1 MNIKKIKSAIEDIQ
15 NGKFVI
21 VTDDADRENEG
32 DLIMASEMITPEAVN
47 FMAKYA
53 RGLICISITKN
64 DANRLSLDLME
75 QKNTSLHET
84 NFTVSVDAV
93 ANTTTGISAQDR
105 AQTIRLMVD
114 EKSSPSD
121 FARPGHIFPII
132 AKDGGVLRRSGH
144 TEASM
149 DLAQLAGFKPSG
161 VLCEIMAE
169 DGSMLRGKALSS
181 FAKNH
186 NLKLI
191 SISELIAYIRI
202 KKNLVEKVE
211 AVRFPTEYG
220 EFLLH
225 LYQDKFEN
233 KQHIALTY
241 GKLNTNEPVLVRV
254 HSECVTG
261 DIFSSSRCDCGK
273 QLEYAMKTIVENGSG
288 VIVYLKQEGRGIG
301 LKHKIKAY
309 KLQDEGL
316 DTVEAN
322 QELGFPPDMRDYG
335 TGAQILKDLKISRL
349 RVMTNNPKKLVGLE
363 GHGLQIDERV
373 KINVLLNEE
382 NEKYLKTKAKKLGH
396 IIEL

>member
-114 EKSSPSD
+114 ENSSPSD

-186 NLKLI
+186 NLNLI

-202 KKNLVEKVE
+202 NKNLVEKVE
-211 AVRFPTEYG
+211 AVRFPTDYG

-225 LYQDKFEN
+225 LYQDKFED

-241 GKLNTNEPVLVRV
+241 GKLSTNEPVLIRV

-335 TGAQILKDLKISRL
+335 TGAQILKDLKISKL

-363 GHGLQIDERV
+363 GHGLKIEERV
-373 KINVLLNEE
+373 KINVSLNKE

>member
-64 DANRLSLDLME
+64 DANRLSLDPME

-114 EKSSPSD
+114 ENSSPSD

-169 DGSMLRGKALSS
+169 DGSMLRGKDLSS

-186 NLKLI
+186 NLNLI

-202 KKNLVEKVE
+202 NKNLVEKVE

-225 LYQDKFEN
+225 LYQDKFED

-241 GKLNTNEPVLVRV
+241 GKLSTNEPVLIRV

-335 TGAQILKDLKISRL
+335 TGAQILKDLKISKL

-363 GHGLQIDERV
+363 GHGLKIEERV
-373 KINVLLNEE
+373 KINVSLNKE

>member
-114 EKSSPSD
+114 ENSSPSD

-186 NLKLI
+186 NLNLI

-202 KKNLVEKVE
+202 NKNLVEKVE

-225 LYQDKFEN
+225 LYQDKFED

-241 GKLNTNEPVLVRV
+241 GKLSTNEPVLIRV

-335 TGAQILKDLKISRL
+335 TGAQILKDLKISKL
-349 RVMTNNPKKLVGLE
+349 RVMTNNPKKLIGLE
-363 GHGLQIDERV
+363 GHGLKIEERV
-373 KINVLLNEE
+373 KINVSLNKE